1 MGKFDSMDERINR
14 IIPNGNAGFSSI
26 GDAFGIAFDSSA
38 SVLDADGS
46 RTRLTTDA
54 ITGSPASLQGQL
66 LYRRSHRMQAFTRFK
81 LLSTTNVRI
90 FIGFTDQT
98 AFTMVDSTNPAG
110 NYFGL
115 RYYSDA
121 DSAFRFVTKDGSS
134 AALTNDLADDTAV
147 HNLFLWAGI
156 NSDFALFQL
165 DNRTRLERITNLPGS
180 STDMRFVA
188 AIETRTNGAKSLELG
203 QVMCGVP
210 V

>member
-1 MGKFDSMDERINR
+1 MNERINR

-26 GDAFGIAFDSSA
+26 GDSFGVAFDSSA
-38 SVLDADGS
+38 SILDADGS

-66 LYRRSHRMQAFTRFK
+66 LYRRFHRIQSFSRFK
-81 LLSTTNVRI
+81 LPSTTNVRI

-110 NYFGL
+110 NYFGM

-121 DSAFRFVTKDGSS
+121 DSAFRFVTKDGPT
-134 AALTNDLADDTAV
+134 AALTSDLTVDTNV
-147 HNLFLWAGI
+147 HNLYLWAGV
-156 NSDFALFQL
+156 SADFALFQI
-165 DNRTRLERITNLPGS
+165 DDRTRLERLTNLPS
-180 STDMRFVA
+180 SSADMRFVA

-203 QVMCGVP
+203 QMIAGVP